1 MKSKK
6 PLLALAIVFFWI
18 GYSILSISFYSLSNA
33 NLITKYKDTLKQNI
47 EYHLEV
53 STDYLVND
61 AIEALTSNLES
72 ARNLKHFN
80 FFLIRKNGNEIV
92 FSTAQGN
99 YDGIKNLPRDRTDE
113 WIDSPN
119 YPYIWKAKKINNYEL
134 TIGAVVDSATFLYEA
149 LNQAKYT
156 LLAELAFVT
165 LFSFSIIAFLFRDIL
180 KITKRL
186 RSKETNL
193 DGLTTLSSEAES
205 ILNATKTM
213 HETGTEL
220 RSTNQ
225 TYSQVIT
232 PAILEEIRLQTPTPS
247 SFPMTL
253 VRVDLNGYTQ
263 IFLERREKY
272 IAEILNLYFQRAR
285 EVIERYNG
293 LIYQYVGDEIIFYI
307 KDTPSVNGSVPT
319 KDSILK
325 AIFCVRYL
333 FDVAQEIE
341 DKFARPQGHEF
352 KIKCSMA
359 HGQLFFVQ
367 LDQGYGFSGLPLIE
381 SVRMLGSF
389 SDKKENTLCFYDD
402 IAKIHDKF
410 YQIDETRDALFKGFS
425 QKSDVSL
432 ITKFAKLNDLLGKT
446 SATELISV
454 YKSDS
459 DILFWLDHLKM
470 AIEQDKKDYFF
481 KIFTELKEIKYS
493 SVNENVI
500 RNYTHML
507 KWILSEFQK
516 NSEKKIF
523 LSALV
528 SLAYNLIP
536 APAFNTELY
545 NIFEQILHVN
555 DPRTKANALT
565 TLSEFDPSSELY
577 KDYLANDSNRIAGNA
592 LLVAAKK
599 DFNAKI
605 YDHILNFIYSENPYF
620 VATGLFVTEQ
630 IFKYYSENN
639 AVFFKSFPL
648 FADLL
653 KACREF
659 LNHKNPMIKARAGKI
674 PGLIEPE
681 NEKLIA

>member
-6 PLLALAIVFFWI
+6 PILALAVVFFWI
-18 GYSILSISFYSLSNA
+18 GYSVLSITFYTLSINSLSENHTF
-33 NLITKYKDTLKQNI
+33 NKKNNI
-47 EYHLEV
+47 DYHLET
-53 STDYLVND
+53 SMDFLINDSIDSLVD
-61 AIEALTSNLES
+61 RLES
-72 ARNLKHFN
+72 ARKLDHFN
-80 FFLIRKNGNEIV
+80 FFLIRKNGNNLVYGVNQSNLE
-92 FSTAQGN
+92 
-99 YDGIKNLPRDRTDE
+99 GIDISFPEKDKWVEDLAKTH
-113 WIDSPN
+113 
-119 YPYIWKAKKINNYEL
+119 IWKTKKINGYEITL
-134 TIGAVVDSATFLYEA
+134 GAVTANAEYLFTKLDQKKYFL
-149 LNQAKYT
+149 LS
-156 LLAELAFVT
+156 ELAFVT
-165 LFSFSIIAFLFRDIL
+165 LFSFGIIAFLFRDIL

-193 DGLTTLSSEAES
+193 EGLTTLSSEAES

-220 RSTNQ
+220 RNTNQ

-272 IAEILNLYFQRAR
+272 IAEILNLYFERAR

-307 KDTPSVNGSVPT
+307 KDTPSAIGSAQK

-341 DKFARPQGHEF
+341 DKFARAQGHEF

-402 IAKIHDKF
+402 IAKVHDKF

-425 QKSDVSL
+425 QKSDVAL

-470 AIEQDKKDYFF
+470 AIEQNKKDYFF
-481 KIFTELKEIKYS
+481 KIFAELKEVKYS
-493 SVNENVI
+493 SVNEHVI

-507 KWILSEFQK
+507 RWILTEFQK
-516 NSEKKIF
+516 NSEMKTF

-536 APAFNTELY
+536 AKAFNTELY
-545 NIFEQILHVN
+545 NIFEQILRVD

-577 KDYLANDSNRIAGNA
+577 KDYLANDSNRLAGNA
-592 LLVAAKK
+592 LLLAAKK

-620 VATGLFVTEQ
+620 IATGLFVTEQ
-630 IFKYYSENN
+630 IFKFYSETN
-639 AVFFKSFPL
+639 AVFFKSYPL
-648 FADLL
+648 FSDLL
-653 KACREF
+653 KACGEF
-659 LNHKNPMIKARAGKI
+659 LNHESPMIKARAAKI
-674 PGLIEPE
+674 PGINESRQ
-681 NEKLIA
+681 EKLAV

>member
-6 PLLALAIVFFWI
+6 PVLALGVLFFWI
-18 GYSILSISFYSLSNA
+18 GYSVLSITFYTLSINSLSENH
-33 NLITKYKDTLKQNI
+33 TLNKKNNI
-47 EYHLEV
+47 DYHLET
-53 STDYLVND
+53 SIDFLIND
-61 AIEALTSNLES
+61 SIDSLADRLQS
-72 ARNLKHFN
+72 ARKLDHFN
-80 FFLIRKNGNEIV
+80 FFLIRKNG
-92 FSTAQGN
+92 
-99 YDGIKNLPRDRTDE
+99 KNLVYGVNQSNLKGIDISFPE
-113 WIDSPN
+113 KNKWIEDLGKTH
-119 YPYIWKAKKINNYEL
+119 IWKTKAINGYEITL
-134 TIGAVVDSATFLYEA
+134 GAVTANAEYLFTKLDQKKYFL
-149 LNQAKYT
+149 LS
-156 LLAELAFVT
+156 ELAFVT

-193 DGLTTLSSEAES
+193 EGLTTLSSEAES

-225 TYSQVIT
+225 TYAQVIT

-272 IAEILNLYFQRAR
+272 IAEILNLYFERAR

-307 KDTPSVNGSVPT
+307 KDTPSNNSSAQT

-341 DKFARPQGHEF
+341 DKFARAQGHEF

-402 IAKIHDKF
+402 IAKVYDKF

-425 QKSDVSL
+425 QKSDVAL

-446 SATELISV
+446 PATELISV

-470 AIEQDKKDYFF
+470 AIEQNKKDYFF

-493 SVNENVI
+493 SVNETVI
-500 RNYTHML
+500 RNYTYML

-516 NSEKKIF
+516 NPENKTF

-536 APAFNTELY
+536 VQAFNTELY
-545 NIFEQILHVN
+545 NIFEQILRVD

-592 LLVAAKK
+592 LLLAAKK

-605 YDHILNFIYSENPYF
+605 YDHILNFLYSDNPYF
-620 VATGLFVTEQ
+620 IATGLFVTEQ
-630 IFKYYSENN
+630 TFKFYKETN

-653 KACREF
+653 KNCREF
-659 LNHKNPMIKARAGKI
+659 SNHENPMIRNRADRI
-674 PGLIEPE
+674 PGLNESRP
-681 NEKLIA
+681 EKLAV